1 MTDKTLQQRL
11 RDREGDNDD
20 DLIDAA
26 ADALDAQAATIAQLK
41 EEQRSSEAIL
51 FAKIDA
57 KEARIKALEGALR
70 DTAMMLEHA
79 ITGRNGE
86 RYGFIE
92 TRSGSMMHAQGV
104 VEKLHALL
112 KKK

>member
-1 MTDKTLQQRL
+1 MTDKTLQDRL
-11 RDREGDNDD
+11 RFELSRIADEECYDGGSHQLMFLRQSEARE
-20 DLIDAA
+20 LR
-26 ADALDAQAATIAQLK
+26 DALDAQA
-41 EEQRSSEAIL
+41 E
-51 FAKIDA
+51 
-57 KEARIKALEGALR
+57 RIKALEGALR

-104 VEKLHALL
+104 VEKLRALL
-112 KKK
+112 GEK